1 MRKKLSRR
9 SGFSLSEMLVVVA
22 ILALVAAAGAAGT
35 SAVLASR
42 NTMIQSADAEILGS
56 TAAQVIADELRFGQ
70 NINISD
76 HSVTLDSTSFGEGAE
91 LTLSAE
97 GRLTAGGNNILSAK
111 AYSGLKLADLSFVP
125 DTEGNVKVSLSVAG
139 DSGVLWSET
148 FSVVPLNGFHAP

>member
-1 MRKKLSRR
+1 
-9 SGFSLSEMLVVVA
+9 MLVVVA

-70 NINISD
+70 NIDISE

-97 GRLTAGGNNILSAK
+97 GRLIAGGNNILSAK
-111 AYSGLKLADLSFVP
+111 AYSGLKLADLSFQNT
-125 DTEGNVKVSLSVAG
+125 DGNVVVSLSVAG
-139 DSGVLWSET
+139 DKIQPADAFYDPADSL
-148 FSVVPLNGFHAP
+148 FHKSRSFRRPGKIPF

>member
-70 NINISD
+70 NINISN
-76 HSVTLDSTSFGEGAE
+76 HSVTLDSTSF
-91 LTLSAE
+91 
-97 GRLTAGGNNILSAK
+97 GGNNILSAK
-111 AYSGLKLADLSFVP
+111 AYSGLKLADLSFQNT
-125 DTEGNVKVSLSVAG
+125 DGNVVVSLSVAG